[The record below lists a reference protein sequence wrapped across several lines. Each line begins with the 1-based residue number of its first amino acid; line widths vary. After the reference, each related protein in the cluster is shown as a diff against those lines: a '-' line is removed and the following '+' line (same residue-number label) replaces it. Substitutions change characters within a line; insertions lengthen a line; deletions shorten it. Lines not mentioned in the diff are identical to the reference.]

1 MENRIYSDEAYIA
14 ANQNIKERDYWLNQL
29 SGDFVKSNFPF
40 DFRRDTRDKP
50 EIETVKFEWSGE
62 LFEGLMKLSSGIDIK
77 LHIILVAGLKAL
89 LYKYTNNKDI
99 SIGSPVLKQDTR
111 GQLINSIL
119 VYRTQLQ
126 DAVNFKGLL
135 LQVKETII
143 QAAENQNFPMEV
155 LPEFLNLPEL
165 TNAFPLF
172 DIVLLLENIHDKSY
186 LRDID
191 YHLLFSFFR
200 APDAVELTIEYQ
212 PRLYEKRTIEPIS
225 NHFKYL
231 LTQVLADVNMPLSAL
246 DLLSEK
252 EKHRL
257 LMDFNR
263 TWMEYPKQ
271 VIISQLFEK
280 QAAETPGRTA
290 VVVEDP
296 ETGTSQHLKYK
307 ELNER
312 ANQWARVLRE
322 KGIKP
327 ETVVAIMVERS
338 LEMIIGVMA
347 VLKAGGAYLP
357 VDPTYPAE
365 RIAFMLADS
374 AAKVL
379 VTTRPLAKQIE
390 KVSGSEGEKI
400 FIEDLSAP
408 PVSSGA
414 KKIPAACNLQPVTGP
429 TNLAYV
435 IYTSGSTG
443 KPKGV
448 LVQHNHFV
456 NASFGWR
463 REYNL
468 ETMPV
473 NLLQMASFSFDVFC
487 GDLARTLLNGGKM
500 VITPEFGLEPE
511 FLYHLITRYEITLFE
526 STPSYIV
533 PFMQYVYD
541 NHFEIDCLKLL
552 IVGSD
557 SCRVEDFNRLL
568 ANYGK
573 KMRIINSYG
582 VTEAAI
588 DSSYYEGT
596 PEENTL
602 TGMVPIGKPLPNV
615 KFYIVDI
622 DQHLLPV
629 GVPGELYIGGDG
641 IARGY
646 LNRPELT
653 AERFNHDFWDYQDEG
668 QKITSQKI
676 HTSYMSHTS
685 YIYRTGDLAR
695 WLSDGNVEFLGR
707 MDHQVKIRGFR
718 IELGEIES
726 QLLSHEAVEETVVVE
741 RKDGT
746 GEKYLCAYVVA
757 GSVGM
762 PDINELREYLSKTL
776 PDYMIPSYFVQM
788 EKMPITKNGKLDRK
802 ALPGP
807 ELGGGKE
814 YVPPRDSVEEK
825 MVELWAKVLF
835 GEDAPHSPIGIDD
848 NFFELGG
855 QSLKATVLVYH
866 SHKVFDVKLSLVQV
880 FKTPTIRGLAEH
892 IKGLTKDIYTMIQPV
907 EKKEYYPLSSAQKRL
922 YILQQSQPDNVF
934 YNMPL
939 AVKLEQGVDTG
950 QVQEAFEKLIKRHE
964 SLRTSFMLIG
974 NESVQRIHD
983 HVKFEIEYLLATEGM
998 ASPTY
1003 YFSRNT
1009 QIPGE
1014 KSWNENKVLQQSNT
1028 ENTEE
1033 NFIRP
1038 FELSRAPLLRAG
1050 LIKLPGDGITPYILM
1065 VDNHHI
1071 VSDGVSNDVLIRE
1084 FNALYGGESLPSLR
1098 LQYKDVAQWQNRQLR
1113 SGEVEKQ
1120 EAYWLR
1126 EFKPPIPVL
1135 NLPLDF
1141 PRSGVQHFKGDMV
1154 EFKLS
1159 ADQSDQLR
1167 ELAKAGQVTMF
1178 TLLFTLYNV
1187 FLFKLSGQEDIIV
1200 GTVVAGR
1207 RHADLESVIGM
1218 FVNTLALRNYPSDR
1232 MTFGNFLQTLNQRT
1246 VEALEN
1252 QDYQFEDLVEK
1263 VLSNRDTS
1271 RNPLFDV
1278 LFTYMAMEP
1287 MPLSAPQPGKREL
1300 KTSPYA
1306 LDVNEGRSK
1315 FDMVLEAVDGEG
1327 PIHFT
1332 IGYCIELFK
1341 KETLQRFTNYFKE
1354 VVSAVLQNK
1363 EIELKDIKISHAL
1376 EFTDSRVYDT
1386 IDGHLEF

>member
-1 MENRIYSDEAYIA
+1 MENRIYSDEVYIA
-14 ANQNIKERDYWLNQL
+14 ANQNIKEKDYWLNQL

-40 DFRRDTRDKP
+40 DLRRDTRDKP
-50 EIETVKFEWSGE
+50 EIETVKSEWSGE
-62 LFEGLMKLSSGIDIK
+62 LFAGLMKLSSGMDIK

-99 SIGSPVLKQDTR
+99 SIGSPVLKQDTQD
-111 GQLINSIL
+111 QLINTIL

-126 DAVNFKGLL
+126 NAVNFKELL

-155 LPEFLNLPEL
+155 LPEFLNLPVL
-165 TNAFPLF
+165 TNEFPLF
-172 DIVLLLENIHDKSY
+172 DIVLLLENIHDKAY
-186 LRDID
+186 LRGID

-200 APDAVELTIEYQ
+200 APDAVEVTIEYQ
-212 PRLYEKRTIEPIS
+212 PRLYEKRTIEPIL

-246 DLLSEK
+246 DLLSED

-257 LMDFNR
+257 LVDLNCTR
-263 TWMEYPKQ
+263 MEYPKQ
-271 VIISQLFEK
+271 VIISELFEK
-280 QAAETPGRTA
+280 QAAETPDRTA

-296 ETGTSQHLKYK
+296 ETRTSQHLKYK

-322 KGIKP
+322 KGVKA
-327 ETVVAIMVERS
+327 ETVIAIMVERS
-338 LEMIIGVMA
+338 LEMIISVIA

-374 AAKVL
+374 ATKVL
-379 VTTRPLAKQIE
+379 VTTRPLAKQGE
-390 KVSGSEGEKI
+390 KVRGLEGEKI
-400 FIEDLSAP
+400 FIEDLSVTP
-408 PVSSGA
+408 TA

-463 REYNL
+463 KEYNL

-500 VITPEFGLEPE
+500 VITPEFGVEPE
-511 FLYHLITRYEITLFE
+511 FLFQLITRYEITLFE

-541 NHFEIDCLKLL
+541 NHFEIHCLKLL

-557 SCRVEDFNRLL
+557 SCRVEDFKRLL

-588 DSSYYEGT
+588 DSSYYEGQ
-596 PEENTL
+596 PEDDTL

-653 AERFNHDFWDYQDEG
+653 AKKFNHDFWDYRDYQDEG
-668 QKITSQKI
+668 QKSTSQRI
-676 HTSYMSHTS
+676 HTSYRSHTS
-685 YIYRTGDLAR
+685 YIYKTGDYAR
-695 WLSDGNVEFLGR
+695 WLKDGNVEFLGR

-757 GSVGM
+757 GPVGM

-807 ELGGGKE
+807 ELGGGKK

-866 SHKVFDVKLSLVQV
+866 SHKVFDVKLSLVQI

-892 IKGLTKDIYTMIQPV
+892 IKGLTKDKYIMIQPV

-939 AVKLEQGVDTG
+939 VVRLEQGVDTG
-950 QVQEAFEKLIKRHE
+950 QVKEAFEKLIKRHE

-974 NESVQRIHD
+974 NEPVQCIHD
-983 HVKFEIEYLLATEGM
+983 HVEFEIEYFLATE
-998 ASPTY
+998 
-1003 YFSRNT
+1003 
-1009 QIPGE
+1009 
-1014 KSWNENKVLQQSNT
+1014 VT
-1028 ENTEE
+1028 ENTEG

-1050 LIKLPGDGITPYILM
+1050 LIKLPGDGVTPYILM

-1071 VSDGVSNDVLIRE
+1071 VSDGVSNDILIRE
-1084 FNALYGGESLPSLR
+1084 FNALYGGESLPCLR

-1120 EAYWLR
+1120 EAYWLK

-1141 PRSGVQHFKGDMV
+1141 PRPRVQHFKGDMV

-1167 ELAKAGQVTMF
+1167 ALAKAGQVTMF

-1218 FVNTLALRNYPSDR
+1218 FVNTLALRNYPSER

-1263 VLSNRDTS
+1263 VLPNRDTS

-1278 LFTYMAMEP
+1278 LFTYSAMEP

-1300 KTSPYA
+1300 KTSPYD
-1306 LDVNEGRSK
+1306 LEVSEGRSK

-1332 IGYCIELFK
+1332 IGYCVELFK
-1341 KETLQRFTNYFKE
+1341 KETLERFTNYFKE

-1376 EFTDSRVYDT
+1376 ELTDSRVYEN
-1386 IDGHLEF
+1386 IEEHLEF